1 MMNSKYNKLIEL
13 LEYHDWTWEYS
24 DDYRAYQWGHDN
36 QIDIERELDN
46 LGRTKEAMMSELV
59 DMLLNNS
66 QAGLFDLNL
75 VKGQKVLRA
84 ATYLNDMKDYSVHY
98 LYGSPK
104 KGQSLTEVQ
113 TLLMGELEKIKK
125 GQFSDTLLKSIILD
139 YTISKMKSSESNQ
152 GRITDLTSAFI

>member
-1 MMNSKYNKLIEL
+1 MAGDFGYDSTIKMIVEHFSSMKPKPVPEYKFPIEYPSAQPKTFTITGKT
-13 LEYHDWTWEYS
+13 EPSTWIGF
-24 DDYRAYQWGHDN
+24 RLPGF
-36 QIDIERELDN
+36 
-46 LGRTKEAMMSELV
+46 GTKEAMMSELV

-113 TLLMGELEKIKK
+113 TLLMGELEK
-125 GQFSDTLLKSIILD
+125 
-139 YTISKMKSSESNQ
+139 N
-152 GRITDLTSAFI
+152 